1 MISKDIVNF
10 IVNKYDRM
18 YTIFEWIV
26 KLNIKVYIAYLGKI
40 KNNYL
45 FLMYMNFFLNKY
57 IIFYYKLYNFS

>member
-1 MISKDIVNF
+1 MIEL
-10 IVNKYDRM
+10 